1 MREEHW
7 TSSEEE
13 TLALARSFAGRLKRG
28 DVIAL
33 FGDLGTGKTRFVKGV
48 CEFFGAKDHVSSP
61 SFIILNR
68 YGGVDEKGEELLLHH
83 VDLYRVKTLD
93 EIYDLGYE
101 EFFYGDGITLIEWAE
116 QLGELLP
123 PRRYEIRLDYGTAD
137 TERRISFELVELS
150 AQRSKQNAAGVR

>member
-1 MREEHW
+1 VREEHW